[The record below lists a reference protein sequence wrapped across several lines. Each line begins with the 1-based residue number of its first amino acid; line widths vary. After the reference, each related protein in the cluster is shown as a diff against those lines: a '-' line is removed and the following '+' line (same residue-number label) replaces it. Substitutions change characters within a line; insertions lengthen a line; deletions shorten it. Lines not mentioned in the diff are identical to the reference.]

1 MYRHIVYIQKR
12 NGVYFSIRY
21 KITIEFNNRDCNNN
35 TTQDNNNYLI
45 ICSCNYFL
53 IYILETNRCYC
64 FGWSVLL
71 FILFIFLT
79 GRRGGR

>member
-21 KITIEFNNRDCNNN
+21 KIIIELNNRDCNNN

-53 IYILETNRCYC
+53 I
-64 FGWSVLL
+64 
-71 FILFIFLT
+71 
-79 GRRGGR
+79 

>member
-21 KITIEFNNRDCNNN
+21 KIIIEFNNRDCNNN

-53 IYILETNRCYC
+53 I
-64 FGWSVLL
+64 
-71 FILFIFLT
+71 
-79 GRRGGR
+79 